1 MGAYPFY
8 HGTMY
13 YDYLDFDLLMPYHD
27 HVINCV

>member
-1 MGAYPFY
+1 MGVYPFY

-13 YDYLDFDLLMPYHD
+13 YDLDFDLLMPYHD